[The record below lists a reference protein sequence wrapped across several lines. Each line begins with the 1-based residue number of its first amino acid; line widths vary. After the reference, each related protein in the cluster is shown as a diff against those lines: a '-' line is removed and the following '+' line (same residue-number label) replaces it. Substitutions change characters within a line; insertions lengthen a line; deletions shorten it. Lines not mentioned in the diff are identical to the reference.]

1 MRLSSADDTA
11 IRLHLNE
18 NTRGPSPLAL
28 AAAKRALENI
38 SLYPDPGR
46 ARLSQALAAHLGLPV
61 DQIAVANGS
70 DELVLLIAL
79 TIGNGVGVVTDGTFP
94 GYRTCL
100 ETVGRPVLA
109 TPLRDGRPDVDAV
122 IQAMGEASVAFICN
136 PHNPSGSVLSMGE
149 LNQLVAAAAA
159 YRVPLVLDEA
169 YLEFAPPGIPQ
180 ASHYLDCGAPLIA
193 LRTFSKAYG
202 LAALRVGYAY
212 GSYPC
217 LPILRRAQGCM
228 PFSANR
234 IAQEAAIAALADTEF
249 VAEVRRENEQK
260 RDWLCAELTR
270 RGRGFLPSVT
280 NFVAVAVSDG
290 HAVQEILEQ
299 DHRILVRDAGLF
311 GFPGYV
317 RVSLGEQLDLMKLLE
332 VLDAVDPVN
341 GR

>member
-1 MRLSSADDTA
+1 MRLSSTDDTA

-18 NTRGPSPLAL
+18 NARGPSPIAR
-28 AAAKRALENI
+28 AAAERALENI

-79 TIGNGVGVVTDGTFP
+79 TIGDGAGVVSDGTFP

-109 TPLRDGRPDVDAV
+109 TPLRGGGPDVDAF
-122 IQAMGEASVAFICN
+122 IKAIGEASVAFICN
-136 PHNPSGSVLSMGE
+136 PHNPSGSALSRGE
-149 LNQLVAAAAA
+149 LDRLVGAAAAHT
-159 YRVPLVLDEA
+159 VPLVVDEA
-169 YLEFAPPGIPQ
+169 YLEFAPPDTPQ
-180 ASHYLDCGAPLIA
+180 ASHYVDRGVPLIA

-212 GSYPC
+212 GSRPH
-217 LPILRRAQGCM
+217 LSVLRRAQGCM

-234 IAQEAAIAALADTEF
+234 IAQEAAIAALTDTEF
-249 VAEVRRENEQK
+249 IAEVRRENEQK
-260 RDWLCAELTR
+260 RDWFCAELTR

-290 HAVQEILEQ
+290 HAVQEMLEQ
-299 DHRILVRDAGLF
+299 DHHILVRDAGLF

-317 RVSLGEQLDLMKLLE
+317 RVSLGKELHLSRLLE
-332 VLDAVDPVN
+332 VLDVIDPVN